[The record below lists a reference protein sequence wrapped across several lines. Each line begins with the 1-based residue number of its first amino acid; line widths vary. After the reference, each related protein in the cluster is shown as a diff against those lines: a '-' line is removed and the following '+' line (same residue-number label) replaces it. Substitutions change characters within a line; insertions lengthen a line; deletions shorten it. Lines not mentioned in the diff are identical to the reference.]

1 MKKIENDKEYILA
14 LFYCTL
20 SFPELLFR
28 SLDNFPHVFQSTK
41 FWIMVV
47 CWVRVQRVGF
57 GQNRFQQYDGPT
69 QKSHHMHHIQFQ
81 TNFPNAQFTDISTLD
96 ILQRLPLLLHKLDI
110 IYQKIPSEIR
120 PAQLAELPRSEF
132 DSELFSHSEYVK
144 FFATFATKVPF
155 LTFCNK
161 MSQVLI

>member
-1 MKKIENDKEYILA
+1 MKKKYENDKEYILV
-14 LFYCTL
+14 LFDCTF

-28 SLDNFPHVFQSTK
+28 SLDNFPHVFQNTK

-69 QKSHHMHHIQFQ
+69 QKSQHMHHIQFQ
-81 TNFPNAQFTDISTLD
+81 TNFPNTQFTDISTLD

-120 PAQLAELPRSEF
+120 RAQLAELPRSKL
-132 DSELFSHSEYVK
+132 DPELFPHSTYV
-144 FFATFATKVPF
+144 TFATKVQY
-155 LTFCNK
+155 LRFCNK
-161 MSQVLI
+161 MWQILM

>member
-1 MKKIENDKEYILA
+1 MKEKYENDMEYILA
-14 LFYCTL
+14 LFDCTL
-20 SFPELLFR
+20 SFPDLWFS

-110 IYQKIPSEIR
+110 IYQKIHQRSDR
-120 PAQLAELPRSEF
+120 HNLRSFLAANLTQNYFLISF
-132 DSELFSHSEYVK
+132 LM
-144 FFATFATKVPF
+144 TFATKVTY
-155 LTFCNK
+155 LTFCVK
-161 MSQVLI
+161 M